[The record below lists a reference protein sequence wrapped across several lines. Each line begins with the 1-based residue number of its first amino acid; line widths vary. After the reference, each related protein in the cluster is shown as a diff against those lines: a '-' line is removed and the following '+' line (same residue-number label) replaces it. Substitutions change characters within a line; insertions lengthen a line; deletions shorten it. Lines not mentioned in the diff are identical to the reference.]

1 VFSCR
6 AGAWRSTWDV
16 PERSP
21 LFGALVGAVADAE
34 VSPPRDVPHGPS
46 FFQFG
51 EDDVFRALLIGAG
64 FADVEIR
71 SVKFDFPLRSAG
83 ELKASIS
90 GSPPGP
96 R

>member
-34 VSPPRDVPHGPS
+34 VSPPRDVPHRPS

-51 EDDVFRALLIGAG
+51 EDDVFRALLVGAG

-71 SVKFDFPLRSAG
+71 TVTFDFPLRSAD
-83 ELKASIS
+83 ELKPRSADR
-90 GSPPGP
+90 PLGP